1 MITKGKLT
9 DQILRLYTGGNP
21 SDDKEISRADV
32 DLLVG
37 QVINQVLK
45 KEYVASNISQGEMF
59 PPHTLV
65 TTYKTVVTSNSA
77 VAHPYAQL
85 PVMPI
90 SLPRNMGVW
99 RVVPHVE
106 GDEGKTPGAN
116 TKNELIPLQTGQYS
130 ALDSQEQT
138 QFLEN
143 QVGYWAEGDKIFFTK
158 DVLNDV
164 SCKFDKVFISLLV
177 IDPTVLGEYD
187 YLAIPAEHEDS
198 IIKECL
204 TILGALPKVV
214 DKVSDSNN
222 QL

>member
-37 QVINQVLK
+37 QVINQILK
-45 KEYVASNISQGEMF
+45 KEYIASSISQGEMF

-65 TTYKTVVTSNSA
+65 TTYKTGVLSDSS

-99 RVVPHVE
+99 RVNPIAE
-106 GDEGKTPGAN
+106 GDKPLSSA
-116 TKNELIPLQTGQYS
+116 NELIPIQTGQLS
-130 ALDSQEQT
+130 ALTSQEQT
-138 QFLEN
+138 KYLEN
-143 QVGYWAEGDKIFFTK
+143 QVGYWAEGDKIYFTR
-158 DVLNDV
+158 DVLNDP
-164 SCKFDKVFISLLV
+164 SFKFSNVFISLLV
-177 IDPTVLGEYD
+177 IDPTVLGEFD

-222 QL
+222 QI

>member
-32 DLLVG
+32 NLLVG
-37 QVINQVLK
+37 QAINQILK
-45 KEYVASNISQGEMF
+45 KEYVASGISQGEMF

-65 TTYKTVVTSNSA
+65 TTYKSTI
-77 VAHPYAQL
+77 VANAGFQHPYALL

-99 RVVPHVE
+99 RVVPASSEADKVSSSF
-106 GDEGKTPGAN
+106 DQ
-116 TKNELIPLQTGQYS
+116 ELIPIQTGQLS
-130 ALDSQEQT
+130 ALNSQEQT
-138 QFLEN
+138 QYLED
-143 QVGYWAEGDKIFFTK
+143 QVGYWAEGNKIFFNK
-158 DVLNDV
+158 DVLN
-164 SCKFDKVFISLLV
+164 SSTHRFGAVFISLLV

-204 TILGALPKVV
+204 TILGALPKMV

>member
-37 QVINQVLK
+37 QVINQILK

-65 TTYKTVVTSNSA
+65 TTYKTEVKADSA
-77 VAHPYAQL
+77 VLHPYATL

-99 RVVPHVE
+99 RVVAIPNNDNDDPPAV
-106 GDEGKTPGAN
+106 N
-116 TKNELIPLQTGQYS
+116 TGSELIPIQSGQYS
-130 ALDSQEQT
+130 AISTQEQT
-138 QFLEN
+138 KYLEN
-143 QVGYWAEGDKIFFTK
+143 QVGYWSEGNKIFFTR
-158 DVLNDV
+158 DVLND
-164 SCKFDKVFISLLV
+164 KDFEFDKVFISLLV
-177 IDPTVLGEYD
+177 IDPTVLGEFD

-222 QL
+222 QI